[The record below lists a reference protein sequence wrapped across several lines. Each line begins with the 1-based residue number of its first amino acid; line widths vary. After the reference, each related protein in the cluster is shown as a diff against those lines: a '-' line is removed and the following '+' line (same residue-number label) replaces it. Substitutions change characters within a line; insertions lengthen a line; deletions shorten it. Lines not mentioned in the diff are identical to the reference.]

1 MRFQSLIGLGTPTTS
16 LIVQRIMNV
25 YPDIPS
31 FFAEQGPAHIERFV
45 SLNLDLSQ
53 RIYDL
58 LQEGEWTEADLARAM
73 DLGEADISLR
83 LSGTYDWSLRELVKL
98 EGVLGAEVLR
108 VTQEGLT

>member
-1 MRFQSLIGLGTPTTS
+1 
-16 LIVQRIMNV
+16 MNA

-31 FFAEQGPAHIERFV
+31 FFAEQGSEHIERFV
-45 SLNLDLSQ
+45 SLNLDISQ
-53 RIYDL
+53 RIYAL
-58 LQEGEWTEADLARAM
+58 LQNHRWTESDLARAM
-73 DLGEADISLR
+73 DLSEADISLR